1 MLDPQNRMRPS
12 ANAAS
17 TLITM
22 VIATTHTVT
31 MTVFLK
37 KIRKSVCVSSILN

>member
-1 MLDPQNRMRPS
+1 MARMPDPQNLMRPS

-17 TLITM
+17 TLTTM

-31 MTVFLK
+31 IDRILK
-37 KIRKSVCVSSILN
+37 

>member
-1 MLDPQNRMRPS
+1 MPVARMLEPQKRMRPS

-22 VIATTHTVT
+22 VMQTTSTVT

-37 KIRKSVCVSSILN
+37 KIRKSVL